1 MIEFKNLS
9 DIDKQLKD
17 EKTCRAYYEQIRWN
31 GVVVCPHC
39 NSEKVY
45 TLKPSKHQNEYK
57 CGNKECY
64 KKFNCLTDTVFE
76 NTKISLI
83 IWFKAIHLSINLS
96 KGISSTNLA
105 KIIGITQKTAWFLLH
120 KIRETLLENSPEML
134 QGVVEADETYIGGK
148 DKNRHASKRSGVK
161 GNVKDKIAVL
171 GIAQRDGK
179 IICKPIINN
188 TSEQIIPIM
197 VSSIKSKSTIYT
209 DQLHAYNKLK
219 TKYTHVAVN
228 HSAGEYVKGDAHTNR
243 IEGAWNLLK
252 KKIDGIHHQVS
263 PKHLHR
269 YCNEFTFNYN
279 NRKTAGYDK
288 FNLSLHNCNK
298 RLDYNTLIGK

>member
-39 NSEKVY
+39 NSEKIY

-64 KKFNCLTDTVFE
+64 KKFNCLTDKVFE

-83 IWFKAIHLSINLS
+83 LWFKAIHLSINLS

-105 KIIGITQKTAWFLLH
+105 KIIGISQKTAWFLLH
-120 KIRETLLENSPEML
+120 KIREKLLENSPEML
-134 QGVVEADETYIGGK
+134 QGVIEADETYI
-148 DKNRHASKRSGVK
+148 GVK
-161 GNVKDKIAVL
+161 GNVKDKTAVL

-179 IICKPIINN
+179 IICKPIVNN
-188 TSEQIIPIM
+188 SSEQIIPIM
-197 VSSIKSKSTIYT
+197 ISSIKSKSTIY
-209 DQLHAYNKLK
+209 
-219 TKYTHVAVN
+219 
-228 HSAGEYVKGDAHTNR
+228 
-243 IEGAWNLLK
+243 
-252 KKIDGIHHQVS
+252 
-263 PKHLHR
+263 
-269 YCNEFTFNYN
+269 
-279 NRKTAGYDK
+279 
-288 FNLSLHNCNK
+288 
-298 RLDYNTLIGK
+298 